1 VRSADALGWALTRA
15 GRPREGVQWA
25 ARARRLGSADPLFAF
40 HAGVAARAA
49 GDRASARRL
58 LRSALA
64 HGLATR
70 PWHARTARRLLG
82 NGR

>member
-1 VRSADALGWALTRA
+1 MVSFAIWASVM
-15 GRPREGVQWA
+15 GRPREGVKWA
-25 ARARRLGSADPLFAF
+25 ARARRLGSADPLFAY

-49 GDRASARRL
+49 GDGASGRRL

-70 PWHARTARRLLG
+70 PWHARNAGRMLG
-82 NGR
+82 SGR